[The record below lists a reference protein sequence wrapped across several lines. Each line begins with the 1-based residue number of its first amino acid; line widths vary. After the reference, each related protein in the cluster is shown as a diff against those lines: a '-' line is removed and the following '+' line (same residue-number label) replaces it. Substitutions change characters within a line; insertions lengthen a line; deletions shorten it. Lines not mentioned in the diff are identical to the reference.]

1 MLTCEEIR
9 NQTVA
14 QGFIPPSERPTAAEF
29 QRVQFVLEMILL
41 GAFLLTFFYFKYAH
55 PRRAQ
60 FHRVQARRTR
70 WVVITSMGATCAI
83 VTGSYAWSTP
93 LEAGLPCFVQIAA
106 DTNTVPLLLIPVLI
120 RLYYFH
126 RQHELTHVLAAKPA
140 AAAEAAATTTATA
153 STLALVAR
161 VEDEHA
167 DASSTGKDARVV
179 WNWFARARGGER
191 MEDKLLR
198 LKLES
203 SNAAMLFLLCLCLT
217 PILVSSVVFIA
228 LQENV
233 TCLGCRLSE
242 AGIITIAIQGV
253 LGVVFVVLFLFLV
266 RGKRDSIG
274 VLREIR
280 LCMLYGGLP
289 GLVFFLLSF
298 MVGAVGEF
306 HFLIPV
312 EMFCL
317 VIVYFQTLHPC
328 LLAWQER
335 KQVQAALDQYRLSM
349 HDFDVLVMRPDG
361 PYHEAFCK
369 HLEMEHSLETTAF
382 LSAIALFEQ
391 EFFDSG
397 PKTNQSRARRIVAMY
412 VGDDAV
418 LPCNLSAEVM
428 SGIRKAST
436 SIEVDMF
443 AQAKIEL
450 HKMLYLDAFFRFLAT
465 KDFQTIYQQ
474 RRPKLAAL
482 DPDQPSPI

>member
-14 QGFIPPSERPTAAEF
+14 QGFIPPSERPTAAAF
-29 QRVQFVLEMILL
+29 QRVQFVTEMILL
-41 GAFLLTFFYFKYAH
+41 GGFLLAFFYFKYTH
-55 PRRAQ
+55 PLRAQ
-60 FHRVQARRTR
+60 FHRIRARQTR
-70 WVVITSMGATCAI
+70 WVVITSLGATCAI

-93 LEAGLPCFVQIAA
+93 LESGLPCFVQIAA
-106 DTNTVPLLLIPVLI
+106 DTNTVPMLLIPVLI

-126 RQHELTHVLAAKPA
+126 RSDELTHVLATKPA
-140 AAAEAAATTTATA
+140 EAESAATA
-153 STLALVAR
+153 TLAVVAR
-161 VEDEHA
+161 VEDDNV
-167 DASSTGKDARVV
+167 DASSTDKNARVV
-179 WNWFARARGGER
+179 WNWFARAKGGER
-191 MEDKLLR
+191 IEDKLLR

-203 SNAAMLFLLCLCLT
+203 SNAAMLLLLCVCLT
-217 PILVSSVVFIA
+217 PILASSVVFIA

-242 AGIITIAIQGV
+242 AGIIIIAVQGV
-253 LGVVFVVLFLFLV
+253 LGVVFVVLFLLLV
-266 RGKRDSIG
+266 RGKRDSVG

-289 GLVFFLLSF
+289 GLIFFILSF
-298 MVGAVGEF
+298 TVGAVGEF

-328 LLAWQER
+328 LLARRER
-335 KQVQAALDQYRLSM
+335 KQVLAALDRYRLSM

-361 PYHEAFCK
+361 PYYEAFCK
-369 HLEMEHSLETTAF
+369 HMELEHSLETTAF

-391 EFFDSG
+391 EFYDVG
-397 PKTNQSRARRIVAMY
+397 PKTNQSRVRRIIAMY

-428 SGIRKAST
+428 AEIRKSSA
-436 SIEVDMF
+436 SIEVGMF
-443 AQAKIEL
+443 AQAKSEL

-465 KDFQTIYQQ
+465 KEFQTIYQQ
-474 RRPKLAAL
+474 RRPKLAIL
-482 DPDQPSPI
+482 DPAVDSTKSPPI